1 MARDMCDWRKNLKDD
16 MFSMFLLERS
26 KGEPVDVEH
35 EKETLK
41 EYCARMVRM
50 ATQKTAGQRGL
61 KDDLDALNT
70 LELTEMTIII
80 CACRLC
86 LAGAL
91 GPMPDRIE
99 GDLVDAQP

>member
-1 MARDMCDWRKNLKDD
+1 MPRQMCDWKKNLKDD
-16 MFSMFLLERS
+16 MFSMFMLERS

-50 ATQKTAGQRGL
+50 ATQKTAGQRGN
-61 KDDLDALNT
+61 KDDLDALNSLDVT
-70 LELTEMTIII
+70 MMTIVI

-86 LAGAL
+86 LSGEM
-91 GPMPDRIE
+91 GPMPEMIE
-99 GDLVDAQP
+99 GDLIE